1 MQFKNRYTQVLFAL
15 FVTFGLFMLVRFYL
29 YASYFEYFSSLTFQE
44 TLLSFF
50 MGFRVDMIV
59 IFAGVSLLSLALL
72 LPLKIIHNVKFRTT
86 LGVLWG
92 LIIASTLF
100 FNIGDSLYFGFVNR
114 HLSNELN
121 VIGSDAS
128 ILFAMAF
135 DSFLLQSILSSA
147 LFLLTLYSFYKIF
160 SAPLKSKEYHLKE
173 WLVVPLVIIV
183 AFLGIRNKLSG
194 KSFSTVNAFAVNK
207 VASGN
212 LALNGVFCYIGS
224 LSSQVTSHNAM
235 STDESIKNVKAYLNS
250 PRLHYPDPSFPL
262 MRNYKS
268 QMKKSHNIVII
279 MVESLNA
286 EYLNSL
292 SSEKQD
298 VMPNLDALA
307 QEGVLFTNFYANGQ
321 RSLEG
326 ITTLYAGLV
335 QPVGFKEFGLG
346 LELYPTSF
354 FPKILKNNGYTTLA
368 MQSSKRGSYRVDQL
382 SYLSG
387 FETFYGAQDMPKTG
401 KEKGNPFFGVW
412 DGDMLRFLSSKL
424 HTIKEPFVSF
434 SFTASTHDP
443 FYSPGKKWELYEHD
457 LKSREGCLNLFSYL
471 DSEIGEFM
479 ERSRKEPWFDN
490 TIFIFTADHAKN
502 PIEKKSLMPGYH
514 IPLILYAPK
523 ILPTQKIDFI
533 GSHADIM
540 PTIIDI
546 LGIEDNFTTIGQSL
560 FDKNIKER
568 FAFVRNG
575 DTVALAYKDSVV
587 KYNFQNFLD
596 SKGNNSKK
604 AQEVLLSVDT
614 AQAQLL
620 QNSRWI
626 K

>member
-1 MQFKNRYTQVLFAL
+1 
-15 FVTFGLFMLVRFYL
+15 
-29 YASYFEYFSSLTFQE
+29 
-44 TLLSFF
+44 

-59 IFAGVSLLSLALL
+59 IFAGISLLSLVLL
-72 LPLKIIHNVKFRTT
+72 MPLRAIHNISFRTM

-100 FNIGDSLYFGFVNR
+100 FNIADTLYFGFVNR

-121 VIGSDAS
+121 VIGNDAS

-135 DSFLLQSILSSA
+135 DSFLLQSILSSS
-147 LFLLTLYSFYKIF
+147 LFLLTVYGFYKIF
-160 SAPLKSKEYHLKE
+160 SAHLQSKESHLKG
-173 WLVVPLVIIV
+173 WLVVPFVIII

-224 LSSQVTSHNAM
+224 LSSQVTPHNGIDTQEA
-235 STDESIKNVKAYLNS
+235 IKNVKTYLAS
-250 PRLHYPDPSFPL
+250 PRLNYPDQNFPL

-268 QMKKSHNIVII
+268 HTQKNYNIVII

-292 SSEKQD
+292 SNDKSG

-307 QEGVLFTNFYANGQ
+307 QEGMLFTNFYANGQ

-401 KEKGNPFFGVW
+401 QENGNPFFGVW

-424 HTIKEPFVSF
+424 HTIKEPFLSF
-434 SFTASTHDP
+434 AFTASTHDP
-443 FYSPGKKWELYEHD
+443 YYSPGKRWEIFEHD
-457 LKSREGCLNLFSYL
+457 VKSREGALNLFSYL
-471 DSEIGEFM
+471 DSEIGEFI
-479 ERSRKEPWFDN
+479 ERSKKEPWFDN
-490 TIFIFTADHAKN
+490 TLFVFTADHSKR
-502 PIEKKSLMPGYH
+502 PIQTSSLMPGYH

-523 ILPTQKIDFI
+523 ILSSRRVDFI

-540 PTIIDI
+540 PTIIDM
-546 LGIEDNFTTIGQSL
+546 LALDNNFTTIGQSL
-560 FDKNIKER
+560 LDENVKER

-596 SKGNNSKK
+596 SKGNSSKQ
-604 AQEVLLSVDT
+604 AQKILLSVDT

-620 QNSRWI
+620 QNSNWI